1 MIKVVAKNYIK
12 EDKIDAFIQVATQLV
27 KQTREKDAGCIRY
40 ELVQDVKDPHILTML
55 EEWEDQAS
63 LAAHGASEHFKAA
76 IGAMK
81 ELVEKP
87 GDSNFYKTLI

>member
-12 EDKIDAFIQVATQLV
+12 DEKINAFIEAATELV
-27 KQTREKDAGCIRY
+27 EQTREKDAGCIRY
-40 ELVQDVKDPHILTML
+40 ELVQDVKDPHILAML

-63 LAAHGASEHFKAA
+63 LAAHGASPHFKKAMA
-76 IGAMK
+76 AMK
-81 ELVEKP
+81 EMVEKP

>member
-12 EDKIDAFIQVATQLV
+12 EDKIDAFIEVATQLV
-27 KQTREKDAGCIRY
+27 KLTREKDAGCIRY
-40 ELVQDVKDPHILTML
+40 ELVQDVKDPLILTML
-55 EEWEDQAS
+55 EEWEDQES
-63 LAAHGASEHFKAA
+63 LAAHGSSAHFKEA

-81 ELVEKP
+81 EMVEKP

>member
-1 MIKVVAKNYIK
+1 MIKIVAKNYIK
-12 EDKIDAFIQVATQLV
+12 EDKINAFIEVATELV

-40 ELVQDVKDPHILTML
+40 ELVQDVKDAHILTIL

-63 LAAHGASEHFKAA
+63 LAAHGASEHFKDA

-81 ELVEKP
+81 EMVERP
-87 GDSNFYKTLI
+87 GESNFYKTLI